1 MAKIYGFE
9 LKAVK
14 KTYGMEGEGFIANLY
29 MDNKKVGSV
38 ADYGDGGCIDV
49 SFESQREEVFKRA
62 LLYAQNHRKADAI
75 TSELKSPEE
84 YVCLR
89 DEGKLPLCKVDLDDK
104 WSHIEHLV
112 YELYEF
118 LGLEKE
124 FKKAIKKGW
133 NAIVLAEYVYIP
145 DTPLP
150 LDQIYSTDGSNSD
163 FQYVKDLAEE
173 KSKAVELTQYSSL
186 DDFIIPLP

>member
-1 MAKIYGFE
+1 MAKIYGLE

-14 KTYGMEGEGFIANLY
+14 KTYGRECEGFIANLY

-49 SFESQREEVFKRA
+49 SLESQREEVFRRA
-62 LLYAQNHRKADAI
+62 LLYAQNHRKEDTI

-84 YVCLR
+84 YVRLR
-89 DEGKLPLCKVDLDDK
+89 DEGKLPLRKVDLDDK

-112 YELYEF
+112 YELYEL

-124 FKKAIKKGW
+124 FKKAIKKDW
-133 NAIVLAEYVYIP
+133 KAIVLAEYVYIP
-145 DTPLP
+145 GNPLP
-150 LDQIYSTDGSNSD
+150 LDQIYSTDGSETSYN
-163 FQYVKDLAEE
+163 FVKDVAEK

-186 DDFIIPLP
+186 DDFIISLP